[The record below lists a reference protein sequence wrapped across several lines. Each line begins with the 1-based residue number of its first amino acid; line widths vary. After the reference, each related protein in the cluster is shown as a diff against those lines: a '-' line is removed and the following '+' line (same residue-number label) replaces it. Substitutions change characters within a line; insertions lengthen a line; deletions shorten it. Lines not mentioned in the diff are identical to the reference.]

1 MKKVIIVFIEIL
13 FILLYYYMFLPP
25 INFHSFGFWFFMF
38 ISILL
43 LFVMSLIY
51 SSISGVR
58 VLFRNDKKV
67 DFELTKIS
75 MLLGGFC
82 GALFILLLIVN
93 FFSSPVF
100 NAKSYSKRISVDENG
115 NFDKDFDE
123 ADFNAIPL
131 IDRLSSEKLG
141 DRVMGKMKDLVSQF
155 YVSNQY
161 TQINYNDSIVRVTP
175 LEYAG
180 FIKWISNSKRGIPS
194 YIIVNSVTGK
204 SEMVNLDKGMKYMP
218 SSFFNKNLMRKLRFS
233 YPTECFGDSKFEI
246 DNDGNPYWITP
257 TYTYTAIELKKKVT
271 GVVILDPIT
280 GKSKKYKIKDI
291 PTWVDNAYSADLLI
305 EQIDDWG
312 TYKDGFLNSIF
323 GQKGVV
329 NTTSGYNY
337 LAMNDDV
344 YMYTGLTSVLSDESN
359 LGFVLS
365 NLRTGYTTFYSVPGA
380 EEYSAMDSAQGQV
393 QQMKYVSTFPLLI
406 KLNGQ
411 PTYLVS
417 LKDNAG
423 LVKMYG
429 FIDVEDYQKVVVT
442 NASLGIKKAAQNYL
456 DSYGDED
463 VTSTMIDKDIIV
475 KTITPVSIDGT
486 TYYYILDSDNNKYKV
501 SIKVYD
507 NLPFIKENDVLKI
520 TYKDKDEEIKII
532 NKIIN

>member
-1 MKKVIIVFIEIL
+1 MKKVIIVIIEVL

-58 VLFRNDKKV
+58 VLFRNDRKV

-291 PTWVDNAYSADLLI
+291 
-305 EQIDDWG
+305 
-312 TYKDGFLNSIF
+312 
-323 GQKGVV
+323 
-329 NTTSGYNY
+329 
-337 LAMNDDV
+337 
-344 YMYTGLTSVLSDESN
+344 
-359 LGFVLS
+359 
-365 NLRTGYTTFYSVPGA
+365 
-380 EEYSAMDSAQGQV
+380 
-393 QQMKYVSTFPLLI
+393 
-406 KLNGQ
+406 
-411 PTYLVS
+411 
-417 LKDNAG
+417 
-423 LVKMYG
+423 LVKR
-429 FIDVEDYQKVVVT
+429 F
-442 NASLGIKKAAQNYL
+442 
-456 DSYGDED
+456 
-463 VTSTMIDKDIIV
+463 
-475 KTITPVSIDGT
+475 
-486 TYYYILDSDNNKYKV
+486 
-501 SIKVYD
+501 
-507 NLPFIKENDVLKI
+507 
-520 TYKDKDEEIKII
+520 
-532 NKIIN
+532 